1 MRIFRYFVYAFS
13 LLFLTS
19 DYVMASCNSS
29 ELKALKEAS
38 SKVKITYQYNEENE
52 KLDEPVYGE
61 FSLYITG
68 LSNDIYLYDY
78 ASLANYYYGNTTDG
92 VIFVSGISSG
102 DRKIYVM
109 SNNNNCKGKLIDT
122 IVINIPKFNYYSVST
137 YCEGIDAKEFVY
149 CDKWYQGDIIKAN
162 FINELNI
169 YKAKK
174 SNGEDISVIPDSND
188 NDNNN
193 ENSVYTF
200 FLKYYLFIIG
210 GVIIVCGVIVYLIYR
225 KRKEEF

>member
-29 ELKALKEAS
+29 ELKALNEAS

-78 ASLANYYYGNTTDG
+78 ASLTNYYYGNTTDG
-92 VIFVSGISSG
+92 VIFVSGVSSG

-137 YCEGIDAKEFVY
+137 YCDGIDAKEFVY

-174 SNGEDISVIPDSND
+174 SNEDISVVPDSND

-193 ENSVYTF
+193 ENSVYNF
-200 FLKYYLFIIG
+200 FIKYYMYIIG
-210 GVIIVCGVIVYLIYR
+210 GVIIVCGVIVYLVYK
-225 KRKEEF
+225 KRREEL